1 MHSYHSGKK
10 REIRWKGTQT
20 EQGAPCR
27 NVTFFE
33 EGRKLFLSP
42 AQEDSLTE
50 DYKRTLG
57 LIDHLS
63 GTANLCIVKRL
74 LRDIASDEIAFLVFE
89 FYQSV
94 LCILRKIQYHRA
106 FPSGIG
112 DMEGSC
118 NRPGHIFST
127 TYLVVPFCNRACKAD
142 DISFLK
148 GISSKS
154 THCDLSGDYHQRSG
168 VRHCIRDSRNKVGCS
183 RA

>member
-20 EQGAPCR
+20 EQGASCR

-42 AQEDSLTE
+42 AQENSLTK

-63 GTANLCIVKRL
+63 GTANLCIVKRQ
-74 LRDIASDEIAFLVFE
+74 LRNIASYEFTFFVLK

-94 LCILRKIQYHRA
+94 LCILCKVQNDRT
-106 FPSGIG
+106 FPSCIG
-112 DMEGSC
+112 NMEGPC
-118 NRPGHIFST
+118 NRPCHVFGT
-127 TYLVVPFCNRACKAD
+127 TYLVVPFCNRACKTN
-142 DISFLK
+142 DIGFLK
-148 GISSKS
+148 CVSSKC
-154 THCDLSGDYHQRSG
+154 THCNLPCYNYQRSR
-168 VRHCIRDSRNKVGCS
+168 VCHCISN
-183 RA
+183 A